1 MKAKPK
7 LGSTIYIEV
16 AGDQAAP
23 VFLAQ
28 SPLPLDWGHDFSNLR
43 INQNALDIHLLFGS
57 SYRASENHTLGR
69 WRVSDIAVVD
79 REGSDIQVNVRVNTQ
94 GLVEVTAALGDQP
107 LNVFRLP
114 GGSAKVPLVIEE
126 VGQDQGDIEEVN
138 KPADQGDSMSDEILE
153 DKALPTSAGDPGAI
167 LECEVC
173 GGKMEVRFVDEMR
186 DKQLVCTY
194 CGSEADIPDAY
205 RRTIRK
211 REHDN
216 KPLES
221 HTTESMFFEARRD
234 GLPGLKSFEDSPGK
248 EDLRE
253 LIEQG
258 GLEGIEDEIIEA
270 LKRRG
275 FDIPSGGKSSIV
287 STIRRL
293 DKQNEEMK
301 NKLPRGYIPLTPQEI
316 LELAGQPL
324 PVEERRNCPNCEAV
338 ISRHAKQCPWCS
350 VPLAGSK
357 DG

>member
-28 SPLPLDWGHDFSNLR
+28 SRLPLDWGHAFSSAR

-79 REGSDIQVNVRVNTQ
+79 RERFDIQVNVRVNTK
-94 GLVEVTAALGDQP
+94 GVVEVTAGRDDQA

-126 VGQDQGDIEEVN
+126 VGQDQVGMEETY
-138 KPADQGDSMSDEILE
+138 KPAEQGDGISDETLE
-153 DKALPTSAGDPGAI
+153 NEALPTSQGDPGAI
-167 LECEVC
+167 LECEGC
-173 GGKMEVRFVDEMR
+173 GGKMEVRFVGEMR
-186 DKQLVCTY
+186 DKRLVCTY
-194 CGSEADIPDAY
+194 CGSEAEIPDAY

-211 REHDN
+211 NERDN

-221 HTTESMFFEARRD
+221 HTIESVFIEARRD
-234 GLPGLKSFEDSPGK
+234 GLPGLKPFEDSPLND
-248 EDLRE
+248 DLRE

-258 GLEGIEDEIIEA
+258 GLEGIDDETIEA

-350 VPLAGSK
+350 VSLAGSE

>member
-28 SPLPLDWGHDFSNLR
+28 SPLPLDWGHAFSNAR

-79 REGSDIQVNVRVNTQ
+79 RERSDIKVNVRVNTQ
-94 GLVEVTAALGDQP
+94 GVVEVTAALDDQP

-126 VGQDQGDIEEVN
+126 IVQDQSDIEEAN
-138 KPADQGDSMSDEILE
+138 KPADHGDGISDETLE
-153 DKALPTSAGDPGAI
+153 DEALSTSAGDPDTI
-167 LECEVC
+167 LECEGC
-173 GGKMEVRFVDEMR
+173 GGKMEVRFVGEMR
-186 DKQLVCTY
+186 DKRLVCTY
-194 CGSEADIPDAY
+194 CGSEADIPDVY
-205 RRTIRK
+205 RRAIHK
-211 REHDN
+211 REHEN
-216 KPLES
+216 KPWGS

-234 GLPGLKSFEDSPGK
+234 GLPGLQPFEYSPGN

-253 LIEQG
+253 LIEQV
-258 GLEGIEDEIIEA
+258 GLEGIDDEIIEA
-270 LKRRG
+270 LKKRG

-293 DKQNEEMK
+293 DKQNEEIK
-301 NKLPRGYIPLTPQEI
+301 NKRPRGFIPLTPQEI
-316 LELAGQPL
+316 IELAGQPL

-338 ISRHAKQCPWCS
+338 ISRHAKECPWCS
-350 VPLAGSK
+350 VPLAGSE